1 MKKTVIGYVNT
12 NDFKLLTEEDIKALS
27 IINIAFGNTD
37 KQGNVTWKESDAP
50 EYIKKIKQINPEL
63 KVCLSIGGWSSG
75 GFSTSASTKEGREN
89 FAKTAVDIL
98 RKNDLD
104 GIDIDWEYPCISIA
118 GIDASPDDKV
128 NFTLLLEAVRKE
140 LDTVTEKKCLLMV
153 ATGGDAY
160 FLRCTEMD
168 KASKYLDIVQIM
180 TYDLRGGFSLQTGHH
195 TNLYT
200 SPTDLS
206 SVSAHNTISQF
217 IAAGVPKEKIV
228 MGVAF
233 YSRMWKG
240 VPNVDNGHMQ
250 MAETTGGYG
259 PGYGKLVEEYIN
271 KNGYTR
277 FWDDDAKAP
286 YLFNGDTFISYDD
299 EESISH
305 KAKYV
310 KENGLCGLMYW
321 EYCLDPTFSL
331 TQHIRKELDK

>member
-1 MKKTVIGYVNT
+1 MKTLIGYVNT
-12 NDFKLLTEEDIKALS
+12 RDFNLLKKEDIQVLN
-27 IINIAFGNTD
+27 IINIAFGHTD
-37 KQGNVTWKESDAP
+37 KQGNVSWEAFDTP
-50 EYIKKIKQINPEL
+50 EYIKKIKEINPDL

-98 RKNDLD
+98 KKYDLD

-128 NFTLLLEAVRKE
+128 NFTLLLEALRNE
-140 LDTVTEKKCLLMV
+140 LDKVEEKKCLLMV

-200 SPTDLS
+200 SPVDLS
-206 SVSAHNTISQF
+206 SVSAHNTITQF
-217 IAAGVPKEKIV
+217 IEAGVPKEKIV

-233 YSRMWKG
+233 YSRMWIG
-240 VPNVDNGHMQ
+240 VPDVDNGHMQ
-250 MAETTGGYG
+250 MAKSTGGYG
-259 PGYGKLVEEYIN
+259 PGYGELTEKYIN
-271 KNGYTR
+271 KILG
-277 FWDDDAKAP
+277 
-286 YLFNGDTFISYDD
+286 
-299 EESISH
+299 
-305 KAKYV
+305 
-310 KENGLCGLMYW
+310 
-321 EYCLDPTFSL
+321 
-331 TQHIRKELDK
+331 Q